1 MYNVKWAEPEKSE
14 RETERER
21 KARVT
26 AVGNVHECCDEQE
39 KRDDNLNTP
48 THTKNEM

>member
-1 MYNVKWAEPEKSE
+1 MSNEQNQKRV
-14 RETERER
+14 RER

-26 AVGNVHECCDEQE
+26 AVGNVHECCDEDE

-48 THTKNEM
+48 THTKN